1 MIEIGIVPAC
11 GVGAVELA
19 WVAGGIVK
27 VSWLGLVAES
37 WIFLRM
43 VVLVALA
50 VPAVME

>member
-1 MIEIGIVPAC
+1 M
-11 GVGAVELA
+11 
-19 WVAGGIVK
+19 K

-37 WIFLRM
+37 WIFLRV

>member
-1 MIEIGIVPAC
+1 M
-11 GVGAVELA
+11 ELA

-27 VSWLGLVAES
+27 VSWLGLVVES
-37 WIFLRM
+37 WIFLRV